1 MIDQNLKNMVIGRL
15 QVIPEGVEIS
25 VGNSGSFNKD
35 DLISN
40 IKDETEVGK
49 KMVDIELAYM
59 KDLISGKLYKNLG

>member
-1 MIDQNLKNMVIGRL
+1 MDQNLKNMVMGRL
-15 QVIPEGVEIS
+15 QTIPEGVEIS
-25 VGNSGSFNKD
+25 VGNSGSFKKD
-35 DLISN
+35 DLIRN